1 MKNIH
6 KLLTALLVVLLVAV
20 LAVTMVACS
29 AGGKGN
35 EDAPKETQ
43 PAKKAPVSQYKAKG
57 EWPEVK
63 DPLSWEDI
71 NALPLKTSTMSIDD
85 ARQLCVDFFRY
96 AKTAV
101 WIPDDNFSYWH
112 MKKNHEAND
121 PPTLNQ
127 IGGQLY
133 AGVPYIY
140 VASGNI
146 YRLMD
151 FMDEEKGVVD
161 VSEASRNPHLY
172 GNQCSIGAYW
182 GWTRAINSAEYD
194 WTQNMVESKGYP
206 RVGDYEYELNTPA
219 WSDGYRT
226 DTIVKEN
233 GEQKMFECYA
243 QLKKGDGIV
252 YYTTA
257 GHVVMIASDAVVVRN
272 PDGTI
277 NGGQSYVR
285 VIDQT
290 PTFQEGT
297 NEAGDVYQYERNVD
311 AKWDFITLYKSYV
324 PFTYKEWLGEDPIEQ
339 TEVTLTI
346 GATKAKGVITEDEAR
361 TFQTTDAVPET
372 MTAADLYKTEITC
385 NYGMSDVYCMVY
397 DAAGNE
403 VFKTVTR
410 AGQAGIME
418 LKFSKTPGNSYTW
431 GALEELPKGS
441 YTAKIVAQI
450 GTGERP
456 VLWEGNFT
464 LA

>member
-1 MKNIH
+1 MKNSRKILIS
-6 KLLTALLVVLLVAV
+6 LLALLLVAV
-20 LAVTMVACS
+20 TAMTFAACS
-29 AGGKGN
+29 KEGGESGEQKL
-35 EDAPKETQ
+35 E
-43 PAKKAPVSQYKAKG
+43 KKNPVSQYKAKG

-71 NALPLKTSTMSIDD
+71 NAIPIKTSNMSIDD
-85 ARQLCVDFFRY
+85 ARQLCVNFFRY

-112 MKKNHEAND
+112 MKKDHDENNPH
-121 PPTLNQ
+121 TLNQ
-127 IGGQLY
+127 YAGQLY

-151 FMDEEKGVVD
+151 FMDQEKGVVD
-161 VSEASRNPHLY
+161 VSEVSRNPHLY
-172 GNQCSIGAYW
+172 GNQCSIGSYW
-182 GWTRAINSAEYD
+182 GWARAINSAKYD

-226 DTIVKEN
+226 TTIVEEN
-233 GEQKMFECYA
+233 GRDKMFECYA

-257 GHVVMIASDAVVVRN
+257 GHVVMIASDAHVEYDVHGKI
-272 PDGTI
+272 DGAL
-277 NGGQSYVR
+277 SYVT

-290 PTFQEGT
+290 PGWAEGS
-297 NEAGDVYQYERNVD
+297 NEAGDVYQYEKNVD
-311 AKWDFITLYKSYV
+311 AKWNFNTLFERYV

-339 TEVTLTI
+339 TEVTLSI
-346 GATKAKGVITEDEAR
+346 GGTQIKGVITEDEAR
-361 TFQTTDAVPET
+361 EFKSEDAAPDT
-372 MTAADLYKTEITC
+372 LTKTQLYSTKASC
-385 NYGMSDVYCMVY
+385 NYGLSDIYCMVY

-410 AGQAGIME
+410 AGEAGIME

-431 GALEELPKGS
+431 GALDELPKGS
-441 YTAKIVAQI
+441 YTAKIVLQI

-456 VLWEGNFT
+456 VLWEGKFVNE
-464 LA
+464 